1 LGKDYNI
8 ITNKKDWLEI
18 EDEVTKDI
26 KNKITE
32 IKGHIIDDF
41 YDTSIESKLEINVIL
56 DCILNDDYKSIF
68 KIDSAFNR
76 SLSMEFDELIQKIK
90 PNFDWPKYDE
100 FKIIIYNAKK
110 HINELEEY
118 KQSFQELKISL
129 NKNII
134 SKVKMFIKQYIEK
147 LSSKSSITNTIS
159 YIMDYSLILKDL
171 MNQFKSMEFSD
182 FDDLEKKALI
192 ASLFLP
198 EVICAELNNLNLF
211 INERSKYIKENFLCE
226 NVRKI
231 FEDILSFIE
240 KHLNKKLKKKKNLV
254 LDIKDFA
261 KKYHF
266 SQNVNVNNV
275 DIDEDRIKYIIK
287 ELIGNITLDW
297 TKSPNSDISFD
308 SLLYHYQNNSE
319 S

>member
-1 LGKDYNI
+1 MGKDYNI

-159 YIMDYSLILKDL
+159 YIMDYSLI
-171 MNQFKSMEFSD
+171 
-182 FDDLEKKALI
+182 

-198 EVICAELNNLNLF
+198 EIICAELNNLNLF

-266 SQNVNVNNV
+266 TQNFNVNNV

-287 ELIGNITLDW
+287 KLIGNITLDW